1 MDENYE
7 CFSVCCY
14 YCCLL
19 LLGLNIKIR
28 TDWRIVSVKFHVR
41 DGRTDEETRLF
52 VRPSVRPSVHFKLN
66 IRDGRTDGQSV
77 RPSVR
82 LSLRWS
88 LTLTESSE
96 QIVVQN
102 FALYCPLSIG
112 YSVVQFHYRL
122 PL

>member
-52 VRPSVRPSVHFKLN
+52 VRPSVRPSVRPFARSFVSMQSMGERTAMLHRNL
-66 IRDGRTDGQSV
+66 RGR
-77 RPSVR
+77 
-82 LSLRWS
+82 
-88 LTLTESSE
+88 
-96 QIVVQN
+96 
-102 FALYCPLSIG
+102 
-112 YSVVQFHYRL
+112 
-122 PL
+122 